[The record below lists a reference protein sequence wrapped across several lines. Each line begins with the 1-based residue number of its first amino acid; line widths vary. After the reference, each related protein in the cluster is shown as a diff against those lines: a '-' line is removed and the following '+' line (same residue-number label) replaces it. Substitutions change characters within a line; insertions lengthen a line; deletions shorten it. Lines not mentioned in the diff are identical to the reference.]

1 MKNILF
7 FLLQHSAQNNCYFFH
22 LFSFSCQNS
31 RQVIMCGDGCND
43 CGALKA
49 AHAGISLSMAEASVA
64 APFTSK
70 NVHIACVPYLIREGR
85 ATIVSAFSAYK
96 FGVVFGFT
104 QLIAV
109 LMVFYVR
116 INFTY
121 LPDILTLFIM
131 VFIISLFFGILC
143 QYAFMFNRLEQN
155 HRIINIWLWTLG

>member
-1 MKNILF
+1 MHERSWVSKVRILAKNNYFFPQEIRFLMKNILF

-116 INFTY
+116 VNLHTYQIY
-121 LPDILTLFIM
+121 LPC
-131 VFIISLFFGILC
+131 S
-143 QYAFMFNRLEQN
+143 Y
-155 HRIINIWLWTLG
+155 